1 MQGQGT
7 TIRLFKR
14 GPVAEVR
21 LVVYIVLAL
30 CMMVVDAHWRVLDPA
45 RRVVAVTLYPFQRLV
60 MLPRDLMTGIDN
72 WTNAASLVRSEKEAL
87 QSQRIELAQV
97 ATHAAQLAAENQQLR
112 RLLNVAEQVR
122 QSSVAV
128 EVLYEPVNAF
138 SRHLVLNK
146 GSSSGIAPGMPVI
159 DEGGIVGQIVRV
171 TPFTAEAALVTDE
184 RVSVPVQTL
193 RNGLRLIAFGGN
205 SAGKV
210 EVRYLTADSDLRQDD
225 VLVTSGVGGIFPAG
239 LPVARVD
246 EVRHDPATGF
256 AVAEATPLSHPS
268 RYRHFLVL
276 LVEFAQPAAAD
287 EEGESP

>member
-1 MQGQGT
+1 MQEQG

-14 GPVAEVR
+14 GPAAEVR
-21 LVVYIVLAL
+21 LVVYVVLAL
-30 CMMVVDAHWRVLDPA
+30 CMMVVDAHWRVLDPV
-45 RRVVAVTLYPFQRLV
+45 RQVVSVTLYPFQRLV
-60 MLPRDLMTGIDN
+60 MLPRDVMTGIDN
-72 WTNAASLVRSEKEAL
+72 WTNAASLVSSEKEAL

-122 QSSVAV
+122 QTSVAV

-205 SAGKV
+205 IAGKV
-210 EVRYLTADSDLRQDD
+210 EVRYLTADSDLQAGD
-225 VLVTSGVGGIFPAG
+225 VLVTSGVGGVFPAG

-246 EVRHDPATGF
+246 GLHHDAATGF
-256 AVAEATPLSHPS
+256 AIAQATPLSHPG

-276 LVEFAQPAAAD
+276 LVESPALASEPEED
-287 EEGESP
+287 EP